1 MWVNTKWVGE
11 DDGIFQFTIPIAV
24 QVNST
29 PFNWC
34 FFVPNIFIIVMSF
47 SIDYGEQNDKR
58 NFTMVF
64 ISFYGDINIHIII
77 SLLESVV
84 GEHLMREEPLTGI
97 DFIILI
103 ILFSIVIYC
112 FKYIR
117 NHR

>member
-1 MWVNTKWVGE
+1 
-11 DDGIFQFTIPIAV
+11 
-24 QVNST
+24 
-29 PFNWC
+29 
-34 FFVPNIFIIVMSF
+34 
-47 SIDYGEQNDKR
+47 
-58 NFTMVF
+58 MVF

-103 ILFSIVIYC
+103 ILFSIVIYL

>member
-1 MWVNTKWVGE
+1 M
-11 DDGIFQFTIPIAV
+11 
-24 QVNST
+24 
-29 PFNWC
+29 
-34 FFVPNIFIIVMSF
+34 PNLFIIVMSF

-64 ISFYGDINIHIII
+64 ISLYGDINIHIII

>member
-1 MWVNTKWVGE
+1 MWVGE

-47 SIDYGEQNDKR
+47 SITKGEQNDKS
-58 NFTMVF
+58 NYPMDFIPLNGNSMSCTT
-64 ISFYGDINIHIII
+64 ISF
-77 SLLESVV
+77 LESVV
-84 GEHLMREEPLTGI
+84 GEHLMREEPITGI
-97 DFIILI
+97 DFLILI
-103 ILFSIVIYC
+103 GLLSIVIYC

>member
-1 MWVNTKWVGE
+1 
-11 DDGIFQFTIPIAV
+11 
-24 QVNST
+24 
-29 PFNWC
+29 
-34 FFVPNIFIIVMSF
+34 MSF

-64 ISFYGDINIHIII
+64 ISFYGDISIHIII

-103 ILFSIVIYC
+103 ILFSIVIYL

>member
-1 MWVNTKWVGE
+1 M
-11 DDGIFQFTIPIAV
+11 
-24 QVNST
+24 
-29 PFNWC
+29 
-34 FFVPNIFIIVMSF
+34 PNIFIIVMSF

-64 ISFYGDINIHIII
+64 ISFYGDISIHIII

-103 ILFSIVIYC
+103 ILFSIVIYL